1 LHETAVGGGI
11 LIRWLGA
18 LWCLLF
24 FGFAHPVPAAETGT
38 TSEGR
43 VAMKA
48 ESEQT
53 GTVPPEQARS
63 APRKET
69 VPGETTEKASEDVY
83 PKQEHVLKS
92 LPAKGG
98 YTVIPLPA
106 FAYTRNENYWIGT
119 LVPILR
125 ANDKEEIEDIF
136 APQYLHNKFIGENF
150 SLNYY
155 GYRHETVQFRA
166 IASYATK
173 VERLFEAGFKDTA
186 AGGGRYILAAEANWF
201 KNAFA
206 RFFGIGNSTPEQN
219 ESTYTSREANIRL
232 SAGINLQEH
241 LSVLWTERY
250 RDVRVEDGV
259 IPSLPQTKDKFPTIA
274 GIEGAQIFG
283 HRLTLLYDSRDN
295 LLTPLEGT
303 YASLYGELAHNV
315 HVDEPNRWV
324 RFALDVRRLLPHA
337 DKRGVFVTRLLI
349 GKVFSHDI
357 PFYER
362 PTLGGEN
369 TLRGFGL
376 NRFISD
382 NLYLINL
389 EERIRVYEKRIFDNP
404 IELELAPFLDFGR
417 VNNEFLSRLGRTQF
431 NPGIGIRALSRPNV
445 VGRIDVAYGKDG
457 GNVFVGLDYPF

>member
-11 LIRWLGA
+11 LFRWLGV

-24 FGFAHPVPAAETGT
+24 FGLAHPAPAAETDALT
-38 TSEGR
+38 
-43 VAMKA
+43 A
-48 ESEQT
+48 
-53 GTVPPEQARS
+53 PPEQAGS

-69 VPGETTEKASEDVY
+69 VPGETTEKTSEDVY

-106 FAYTRNENYWIGT
+106 FSYTRNENYWIGA
-119 LVPILR
+119 LAPILR
-125 ANDKEEIEDIF
+125 ANDKEELEDIF
-136 APQYLHNKFIGENF
+136 APQYLHNKFIGESF

-155 GYRHETVQFRA
+155 GYRHETVQYRA

-173 VERLFEAGFKDTA
+173 VEREFEASFKDTG

-206 RFFGIGNSTPEQN
+206 RFFGIGNNTPEAD

-232 SAGINLQEH
+232 SAGLNLGQH
-241 LSVLWTERY
+241 FSVLWTERY
-250 RDVRVEDGV
+250 RDVRVDDGV
-259 IPSLPQTKDKFPTIA
+259 IPSLPQTKDKFPTIT

-295 LLTPLEGT
+295 LLTPLKGT
-303 YASLYGELAHNV
+303 YASLYWELAHNL
-315 HVDEPNRWV
+315 HVDEPDRWV
-324 RFALDVRRLLPHA
+324 RFALDARQMVPHA
-337 DKRGVFVTRLLI
+337 SGRMIFVARLMLDM
-349 GKVFSHDI
+349 VFSRGI

-362 PTLGGEN
+362 PMLGGEN
-369 TLRGFGL
+369 TLRGFGR
-376 NRFISD
+376 NRFIDD
-382 NLYLINL
+382 NLFLINL
-389 EERIRVYEKRIFDNP
+389 EERIRVFEKRVFDNP
-404 IELELAPFLDFGR
+404 LEFELAPFLDVGR
-417 VNNEFLSRLGRTQF
+417 VDDDLFTRLKDTQF
-431 NPGIGIRALSRPNV
+431 NPGVGIRVLSRPNV